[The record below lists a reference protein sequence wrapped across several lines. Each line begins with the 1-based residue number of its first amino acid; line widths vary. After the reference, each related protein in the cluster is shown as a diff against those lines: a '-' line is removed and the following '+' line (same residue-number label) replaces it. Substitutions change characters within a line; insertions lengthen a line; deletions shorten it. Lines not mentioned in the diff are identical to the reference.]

1 MRSIRLL
8 ESAVSEAEEAA
19 GWYES
24 RRAGLGG
31 DFRQEF
37 KFALDRL
44 CKNVLQGK
52 PWPGRLGER
61 GVKRIAMKRF
71 PFFVVFVKVDA
82 ALVVLAIAH
91 YRRRPAYWRSRLPEA
106 KSP

>member
-1 MRSIRLL
+1 MRSVRLL
-8 ESAVSEAEEAA
+8 EPAVVEAEEAA

-24 RRAGLGG
+24 WREGLGG
-31 DFRQEF
+31 DFRKEF
-37 KFALDRL
+37 ELALDTLRE
-44 CKNVLQGK
+44 KVLPGK

-61 GVKRIAMKRF
+61 GVKRILMKRF

-91 YRRRPAYWRSRLPEA
+91 YRRRPAYWRSRLP
-106 KSP
+106 K

>member
-1 MRSIRLL
+1 MRSIRFL
-8 ESAVSEAEEAA
+8 ESAVEAE

-31 DFRQEF
+31 DFRHDF
-37 KFALDRL
+37 KLALDTLRES
-44 CKNVLQGK
+44 VLQGK

-106 KSP
+106 KSR